1 MLVEDV
7 DSRLD
12 SQFSLQLVCIDNGNP
27 KKSAVETVTF
37 VVTRVTQLVPQF
49 TQANYTV
56 QVAEDVPTG
65 SLIEQVEAIIENDS
79 TNSVIYQIE
88 SGNELTWFTINQQ
101 TGEKTYGE
109 IFFVQKKT
117 GEACNTNSNNFM
129 DDMF

>member
-109 IFFVQKKT
+109 IFFVQKKNRR
-117 GEACNTNSNNFM
+117 GM
-129 DDMF
+129 

>member
-117 GEACNTNSNNFM
+117 GEACNTNSNNLM